1 MPELSHDIA
10 RHLPFLRRY
19 ARALTGSQ
27 ERGDRY
33 VHVCLETLLQE
44 PQRIAPDRDVRLQ
57 LFALFHD
64 VWAVVSRLRPR
75 RKATAMSNAGAET
88 GCRKALP
95 RCLQS
100 S

>member
-1 MPELSHDIA
+1 MLRSQVVAEY
-10 RHLPFLRRY
+10 LPLLRRY

-27 ERGDRY
+27 ERGVRY

-64 VWAVVSRLRPR
+64 VWAVV
-75 RKATAMSNAGAET
+75 
-88 GCRKALP
+88 
-95 RCLQS
+95 
-100 S
+100 